1 MDLIIFGFY
10 GRKDFLLE
18 SNQKINFLLR
28 YNFLMEG
35 NKTIEVSIVV
45 LCYKASTLI
54 RSFLDEI
61 IIEGDKR
68 SLKYE
73 IVLVVNYWANQ
84 HDPTPKMIK
93 DYAKNAKNCVVISKE
108 KRGIWA
114 GICVVD

>member
-1 MDLIIFGFY
+1 
-10 GRKDFLLE
+10 
-18 SNQKINFLLR
+18 
-28 YNFLMEG
+28 MEG
-35 NKTIEVSIVV
+35 NKTTEVSIVV

-84 HDPTPKMIK
+84 HDSFPAAAYFRLDFTHNTAATCASEWALFKGCK
-93 DYAKNAKNCVVISKE
+93 DRCSQYCSCFLAVSRSPE
-108 KRGIWA
+108 HQR
-114 GICVVD
+114 